1 MNKINHLWTVL
12 LVVFIGAVSVAQAG
26 NKASLKGLDS
36 QQLPSGQVELA
47 LHFNKSISN
56 PTVFTQK
63 NPSRTV
69 FDFQDVMLSMRL
81 RNKSIKL
88 GNIDK
93 LVALEANGKLRLIVH
108 QTEFSGYNVST
119 KGSDLI
125 IRFDKPASK
134 RSSLVKPALVDKA
147 KTKKSAKPKKPV
159 PKKVAA
165 KKPAPKKVAAK
176 KVKQRKSKAKASKV
190 MIPEVDAPVWN
201 GMVGDSLPEVK
212 PAARSPHP
220 VAVTPKAKAPSVKNY
235 PAPTPRANQSRS
247 LQKVDFRR
255 EADGSGKV
263 ILSLPRHDTHV
274 EVHHTGST
282 VRLLIKDV
290 DVPKH
295 LQKRLDV
302 LDFATPVTYIE
313 TSQRQLGAKVIIYSK
328 GNVETKTE
336 RDGRNYTLIITKKKK
351 VNLTKKKKTF
361 KGDKLSL
368 NFQDIEVRA
377 VLQLLADFTDKNI
390 VVSDS
395 VDGSITVRLKDVPW
409 DQALDIVLE
418 TKNLAMRENGNVIWV
433 APASE
438 LAAKEQQELE
448 ATKRKN
454 DLEPLITEYI
464 AINFAKA
471 GDLAKLIRESKG
483 DKAHSLLS
491 RRGTVS
497 LDERT
502 NTLLVQDVEHQV
514 DEIKKLVEALDV
526 PVQQVLIES
535 RIVVAT
541 DEFTKDLGA
550 KFGMTPVIGHNNG
563 VITGSGTSAATDTIV
578 NSAITNMSTT
588 GNALPVT
595 VPSLADRLSVNLPA
609 AGAAGSLGFA
619 ILAKDFLLDLEL
631 SALQAESKG
640 EVIATPRVITS
651 NQSTAT
657 IEQGVEIPYQQASSS
672 GATNVSFKKAVLS
685 MDVTPQITPDE
696 HVVVDLKIHQDTV
709 GQVFGDIPSINTRAV
724 QTKVLVENGQ
734 TIVLGGVHEETN
746 LSSTTKVP
754 VLGDLPVVGRIFRKT
769 HKADNKRELLIFVTP
784 KIIDDF

>member
-1 MNKINHLWTVL
+1 MNKINQLRAFL
-12 LVVFIGAVSVAQAG
+12 LIALFGLVSTLQAG
-26 NKASLKGLDS
+26 VGVSLKGVDS
-36 QQLPSGQVELA
+36 QLMPSGQVELQ
-47 LHFNKSISN
+47 LHFNS
-56 PTVFTQK
+56 PAPAPHVFLWTK
-63 NPSRTV
+63 PSRTV
-69 FDFQDVMLSMRL
+69 FDFQDVMLAMSMRDKL
-81 RNKSIKL
+81 IKK

-93 LVALEANGKLRLIVH
+93 IIVREAGNKLRLVVH
-108 QTEFSGYNVST
+108 QSAFSGYSMEE
-119 KGSDLI
+119 KGSDLV
-125 IRFDKPASK
+125 IRFDKPLNK
-134 RSSLVKPALVDKA
+134 KHHKA
-147 KTKKSAKPKKPV
+147 NL
-159 PKKVAA
+159 AA
-165 KKPAPKKVAAK
+165 QNAN
-176 KVKQRKSKAKASKV
+176 KAQVQANP
-190 MIPEVDAPVWN
+190 IPELATPVWN
-201 GMVGDSLPEVK
+201 TLPAKQTQAAKNKQPIK
-212 PAARSPHP
+212 PQMTKSN
-220 VAVTPKAKAPSVKNY
+220 PS
-235 PAPTPRANQSRS
+235 RELR
-247 LQKVDFRR
+247 KVDFRR

-263 ILSLPRHDTHV
+263 ILTLPAADTQIEEHR
-274 EVHHTGST
+274 TGST
-282 VRLLIKDV
+282 IRLLMKDV

-295 LQKRLDV
+295 LAKRLDV

-313 TSQRQLGAKVIIYSK
+313 TSQRQLGAKIVIYAK
-328 GNVETKTE
+328 GNIEYKTE
-336 RDGRNYTLIITKKKK
+336 RKGREYQIIISKKLNPRLKKKKK
-351 VNLTKKKKTF
+351 VF

-433 APASE
+433 APAAE

-448 ATKRKN
+448 AMKRKN
-454 DLEPLITEYI
+454 DLEPLVTEYI
-464 AINFAKA
+464 SVNFAKA
-471 GDLAKLIRESKG
+471 KDMVKLIRESKG

-491 RRGTVS
+491 RRGSVT

-502 NTLLVQDVEHQV
+502 NTLLVQDVERQV
-514 DEIKKLVEALDV
+514 GEIKKLVKALDV

-541 DEFTKDLGA
+541 DEFTKELGT
-550 KFGMTPVIGHNNG
+550 KFGMTPVVAGSNG
-563 VITGSGTSAATDTIV
+563 LATVSGSSNATNTIT
-578 NSAITNMSTT
+578 NSAISNISST
-588 GNALPVT
+588 GSALPVT
-595 VPSLADRLSVNLPA
+595 APSLSDRLSVNLPA

-619 ILAKDFLLDLEL
+619 VLAKDFLLDLEL

-696 HVVVDLKIHQDTV
+696 HVVVDLKVHQDTV

-746 LSSTTKVP
+746 LKSTTKVP
-754 VLGDLPVVGRIFRKT
+754 VLGDLPVVGKLFRKT
-769 HKADNKRELLIFVTP
+769 HKEDSKRELLIFVTP
-784 KIIDDF
+784 KIVDDF